1 MDMKL
6 KEAFSNIF
14 GTSAQYLVRKEDP
27 QTSHIAANNIDSAT
41 REIMVYEAI
50 ASFGDD
56 GCISDD
62 IIALFPFFPY
72 SSITARYSALKRKR
86 LIEVIGSRIGRSGKP
101 QSIMRALPLA

>member
-1 MDMKL
+1 MTFKDKL
-6 KEAFSNIF
+6 AGLF
-14 GTSAQYLVRKEDP
+14 GTPAHKLVRTDDP
-27 QTSHIAANNIDSAT
+27 ETSHIAANQIDSAT

-86 LIEVIGSRIGRSGKP
+86 LIEVIGSRVGRSGKP
-101 QSIMRALPLA
+101 QGVMRAKPLA

>member
-1 MDMKL
+1 MSIKD
-6 KEAFSNIF
+6 AFNSIF
-14 GTSAQYLVRKEDP
+14 GTPAHKLVRTEDP
-27 QTSHIAANNIDSAT
+27 VTSHVAANSIDSAT

-62 IIALFPFFPY
+62 ILDLFPFFPY

-86 LIEVIGSRIGRSGKP
+86 LIEVIGSRVGRSGKP
-101 QSIMRALPLA
+101 QGVMRAKPLA

>member
-1 MDMKL
+1 MLIKDVFFNM
-6 KEAFSNIF
+6 F
-14 GTSAQYLVRKEDP
+14 GTPAHKLVRKEDP
-27 QTSHIAANNIDSAT
+27 VTSHIAADQLDSAT

-86 LIEVIGSRIGRSGKP
+86 LIEVIGSRVGRSGKP
-101 QSIMRALPLA
+101 QGVMRALPLA

>member
-1 MDMKL
+1 MSFRDKL
-6 KEAFSNIF
+6 ANIF
-14 GTSAQYLVRKEDP
+14 GTPAHKLVRTEDP
-27 QTSHIAANNIDSAT
+27 ITSHIAAEHIDSAT
-41 REIMVYEAI
+41 REMMVYEAI

-86 LIEVIGSRIGRSGKP
+86 LIEVIGSRTGRSGKP
-101 QSIMRALPLA
+101 QGVMRAKPLA

>member
-1 MDMKL
+1 MSL
-6 KEAFSNIF
+6 KSKFMSMF
-14 GTSAQYLVRKEDP
+14 GTEPHKLVRVEDP
-27 QTSHIAANNIDSAT
+27 ETSHIAADQIDSAT

-72 SSITARYSALKRKR
+72 SSITARYSALKKKR
-86 LIEVIGSRIGRSGKP
+86 LIEVIGSRVGRSGKP
-101 QSIMRALPLA
+101 QSIMRAKPL

>member
-1 MDMKL
+1 MNLKDKL
-6 KEAFSNIF
+6 ANLF
-14 GTSAQYLVRKEDP
+14 GTPAHKLVRTEDP
-27 QTSHIAANNIDSAT
+27 EPSHIAANSIDSAT

-72 SSITARYSALKRKR
+72 SSITARYSALTRKR
-86 LIEVIGSRIGRSGKP
+86 LIEVIGSRVGRSGKP

>member
-1 MDMKL
+1 MNI
-6 KEAFSNIF
+6 KEKFANLF
-14 GTSAQYLVRKEDP
+14 GTPAHKLVRTEDP
-27 QTSHIAANNIDSAT
+27 QTSHDAANSIDSAT

-86 LIEVIGSRIGRSGKP
+86 LIEVIGSRVGRSGKP